1 MKYIVVIS
9 IKQDEI
15 DTWLNYYEAK
25 DEAEALYKWFT
36 DKDGH
41 LDDEYRQDIKTAY
54 EKETTEVFNPKDHS
68 VLREAL
74 QIYYTNLCTIVV
86 ALLTEDNI
94 ELILE
99 LQSYCL
105 LSSQV
110 GSDGD
115 EEEDE

>member
-54 EKETTEVFNPKDHS
+54 EKETTEVFNPKDTD

-74 QIYYTNLCTIVV
+74 QIFYEYPCTIIV

-94 ELILE
+94 KLILE

-105 LSSQV
+105 SSQV
-110 GSDGD
+110 GFD
-115 EEEDE
+115 EDE

>member
-54 EKETTEVFNPKDHS
+54 EKETTEVFNPKDTD

-74 QIYYTNLCTIVV
+74 QIFYEYPCTIIV

-94 ELILE
+94 KLILE
-99 LQSYCL
+99 LQSYC
-105 LSSQV
+105 
-110 GSDGD
+110 
-115 EEEDE
+115 